1 MSIRARAEE
10 PRSGPPP
17 RAARLMLAAAA
28 GLLLA
33 GSAYGVLASET
44 PERADRWNPDV
55 LRPVESGYYA
65 RDYRLLP
72 SLDPRPPDFIR
83 YNGRTYIRAG
93 RAIRPPRGLVATRYW
108 RHSWVLYRR
117 GARLYILAQGQR
129 AVLPYRRGACPVPS
143 AV

>member
-1 MSIRARAEE
+1 
-10 PRSGPPP
+10 
-17 RAARLMLAAAA
+17 MLAAAA

-44 PERADRWNPDV
+44 PERVDRWNPDV
-55 LRPVESGYYA
+55 LRPVESGYCA

-93 RAIRPPRGLVATRYW
+93 RAIRPPRGLAATRYW
-108 RHSWVLYRR
+108 RHSWVLHRK
-117 GARLYILAQGQR
+117 GARLFLLAAGDPM
-129 AVLPYRRGACPVPS
+129 AIPYKRGTCPASSTV
-143 AV
+143 